1 MGLYG
6 ALWGSIGLFYRAPS
20 LGLLRRCYHRED
32 MSKNATIIKIIIIKI
47 GIVVFLPPPPPHPPD
62 RGGTLGVLRVW
73 EGDEAEKWSHPR
85 LLLMAVHRQKGF
97 YYHY

>member
-47 GIVVFLPPPPPHPPD
+47 GIFVFLPPPPPTPQTEEGHWGCCGSGKGTRLKSGAIPD
-62 RGGTLGVLRVW
+62 F
-73 EGDEAEKWSHPR
+73 S
-85 LLLMAVHRQKGF
+85 
-97 YYHY
+97 